1 MGAGSMGMG
10 AGTDASLLSLMQKSS
25 NLAPPNPDRIKA
37 LMQRCARE
45 VEEGLLPSCQVA
57 LAFEGEVVAAQTFGD
72 ATDSTRYCLFSAT
85 KPMVAGVM
93 WQLLTEGVVELSAP
107 AAHYVPEFADNGKDQ
122 ITVEQIMLHT
132 SGFPHAP
139 MGPNQWGSSAS
150 RRETFSNWRL
160 NWEPGTRFE
169 YHPTSAHWVL
179 GEIII
184 ETTGND
190 YRDEVESR
198 VTGPLGLGRLLG
210 LPPDQQTG
218 LADLQLVGEHATP
231 EELSEAFGVSE
242 LPDTEVTD
250 EVIVT
255 FNQPGHREVG
265 VPGGGAFGTATDLA
279 MLYQGML
286 HNTGEVWDSKQLS
299 DATSNVRNNLA
310 DPMGIPA
317 NRSLGLILAGDDG
330 HSNMRGLG
338 RTVSPG
344 AFGHNGAGGQL
355 AWADPATGL
364 SLGYTTNGYDIH
376 SVRQPRRDTAIAS
389 LAGVCTQS

>member
-1 MGAGSMGMG
+1 M
-10 AGTDASLLSLMQKSS
+10 TKTELPK
-25 NLAPPNPDRIKA
+25 PDRIKA
-37 LMQRCARE
+37 LLQRCRRE
-45 VEEGLLPSCQVA
+45 VDDGLLPSCQVA
-57 LAFEGEVVAAQTFGD
+57 LAFEGEVVAAETFGD
-72 ATDSTRYCLFSAT
+72 ATDNTRYCFFSAT

-93 WQLLTEGVVELSAP
+93 WQLLTEGVVELDAP
-107 AAHYVPEFADNGKDQ
+107 AAHYVPEFGDNGKDQ
-122 ITVEQIMLHT
+122 ITVEQVMLHT

-139 MGPNQWGSSAS
+139 LGPNQWSASQS
-150 RRETFSNWRL
+150 RREAFSKWRL

-184 ETTGND
+184 ATTGND
-190 YRDEVESR
+190 YRDEVENR
-198 VTGPLGLGRLLG
+198 ITKPLGLGPSGQGRLLG
-210 LPPDQQTG
+210 IPADQQTDI
-218 LADLQLVGEHATP
+218 ADLQLVGEPATA
-231 EELSEAFGVSE
+231 EELSEAFGVAE

-250 EVIVT
+250 EVIVS

-265 VPGGGAFGTATDLA
+265 VPGGGAFGTAKDLA
-279 MLYQGML
+279 LLYQAML
-286 HNTGEVWDSKQLS
+286 HNTNQLWDEKQLA
-299 DATSNVRNNLA
+299 DVTSNVRNNLA
-310 DPMGIPA
+310 DPLGVPA

-330 HSNMRGLG
+330 YSNMRGLG

-376 SVRQPRRDTAIAS
+376 SVRQPRRDTAIGS
-389 LAGVCTQS
+389 LAGVCTQP